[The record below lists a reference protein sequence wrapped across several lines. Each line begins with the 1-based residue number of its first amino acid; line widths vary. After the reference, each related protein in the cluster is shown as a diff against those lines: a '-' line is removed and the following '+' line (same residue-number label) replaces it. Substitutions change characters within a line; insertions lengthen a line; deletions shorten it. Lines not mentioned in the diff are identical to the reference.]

1 MTKIKSRIPLEG
13 EELKEFLRL
22 DQIKKEKEAAEAAQR
37 KHNLLI
43 MEDDDNDDNDDND
56 EIDVNLLNTQF
67 DLYVRDSN
75 NMDYTTNMYYN
86 DQPYKMYPCNDQR
99 KKFDDYG
106 EVINAEMYAHD
117 EFQAAQLEN
126 SLKESEEEV

>member
-1 MTKIKSRIPLEG
+1 
-13 EELKEFLRL
+13 
-22 DQIKKEKEAAEAAQR
+22 
-37 KHNLLI
+37 